1 MIKKVAAIVV
11 LVMVASLSTAGCI
24 VNTPTSS
31 PTPTSTPTPT
41 TDYSSYFDKWFE
53 GGNAIME
60 LCKRL
65 LR

>member
-1 MIKKVAAIVV
+1 VAAIVV
-11 LVMVASLSTAGCI
+11 LVMVASLSIAGCI

-31 PTPTSTPTPT
+31 PTPTPTSTPTPT

>member
-1 MIKKVAAIVV
+1 MIKKVTAIVV
-11 LVMVASLSTAGCI
+11 LVIVASLSIAGCI
-24 VNTPTSS
+24 VNTPASS
-31 PTPTSTPTPT
+31 QTPTSTPTPT

>member
-11 LVMVASLSTAGCI
+11 LVIVASLSIAGCI

-31 PTPTSTPTPT
+31 PTPTSTLTPT

-60 LCKRL
+60 LCKHL